1 MARPISRNN
10 LLAGLFVIA
19 ALVLA
24 IFVAV
29 LVSGVQKLL
38 IPTNTYTI
46 RMSLADGAAGL
57 KKGSVVTVGGQEVGR
72 VTAIA
77 YERATPD
84 AMPTGVLVTAA
95 IYRSITL
102 DSNSAAFLERPLLG
116 SMGSI
121 NIIKGPKSTGP
132 ASALQ
137 PGAMLNGTIAPPAFL
152 AQAGFGPEQ
161 ADQVRNMFTR
171 ANDVVTRIDTLTKQF
186 ESDVEPTVR
195 AVRQASEDAAAFTKQ
210 FRERAPDW
218 AKSIDT
224 FLAQA
229 NLAADDTR
237 AAVAAIRR
245 TVDDNRPA
253 IDAAM
258 KNVEAIAAD
267 VRSQSVP
274 ALNDL
279 LAAGKNRF
287 EELRSPLTDIANLL
301 KEQEPNIRRTLTNFR
316 LASDQAKLTLIE
328 IRRSPWRLLYQ
339 PGNKELDSE
348 LFYGAA
354 TAYAEAVS
362 DLRATAEA
370 LESVAAIAPNAT
382 SPLPASERQSLLDL
396 KSRLNDAFNRY
407 DAAERALLQK
417 MTGTKP

>member
-19 ALVLA
+19 SLVLA
-24 IFVAV
+24 VFVAV

-46 RMSLADGAAGL
+46 RMSLSEGAAGL
-57 KKGSVVTVGGQEVGR
+57 KIGSSVTLGGQEVGR
-72 VTAIA
+72 VTGIEYDRPTA
-77 YERATPD
+77 D
-84 AMPTGVLVTAA
+84 SMPTGVLVRTA
-95 IYRSITL
+95 IYRSVTL
-102 DSNSAAFLERPLLG
+102 YQDSAAFLERPLLG
-116 SMGSI
+116 SVGSI
-121 NIIKGPKSTGP
+121 NIIRAAKDD
-132 ASALQ
+132 A
-137 PGAMLNGTIAPPAFL
+137 PGTPLTSGATLKGTIAPPAFL

-186 ESDVEPTVR
+186 ESDVEPTVK

-210 FRERAPDW
+210 FREKAPDW

-229 NLAADDTR
+229 NQAADDTR
-237 AAVAAIRR
+237 GAVAAIRK
-245 TVDDNRPA
+245 TVDDNRST
-253 IDAAM
+253 IDTAL
-258 KNVEAIAAD
+258 KNFEGITAD

-274 ALNDL
+274 ALNDML
-279 LAAGKNRF
+279 KAGQTRF
-287 EELRSPLTDIANLL
+287 EELRAPLSDIAELIR
-301 KEQEPNIRRTLTNFR
+301 EQEPTIRRTLANFR

-328 IRRSPWRLLYQ
+328 VRRSPWRLLYQ
-339 PGNKELDSE
+339 PGTKELESE
-348 LFYGAA
+348 VFYGAA

-370 LESVAAIAPNAT
+370 LESASAGATDSTTPILAA
-382 SPLPASERQSLLDL
+382 ERQSIQDL
-396 KSRLNDAFNRY
+396 AGRLKEAFSRY
-407 DAAERALLQK
+407 DEAERNLLQK
-417 MTGTKP
+417 MGGGKP